1 MMTVTTIPPTA
12 ASRGLAS
19 CHTCGKVSPLEA
31 EAEKADFCPRC
42 GSALHF
48 RKPRSLE
55 RTWALL
61 IASACLYVPANLLP
75 IMQVSGIKGS
85 QTNTILSG
93 VITFWQMRA
102 YPVAIIIFT
111 ASVLIPLLKVAALV
125 WLCLAAQGRTN
136 SSPKALSR
144 VYHITELLGRWS
156 MVDVFVVAVLVCLV
170 RLGALMTITPG
181 PAAVSFSGVVI
192 LTMFA
197 AMSFDPRLIWDRHRL
212 AMAEA
217 SDAPEPVPAL
227 PVGRPASDSD
237 SDFPTGF
244 PSAGLAVL
252 PETPSAVRPPVSSDS
267 PVP

>member
-1 MMTVTTIPPTA
+1 MIPPPTA
-12 ASRGLAS
+12 ASQGLAS
-19 CHTCGKVSPLEA
+19 CHTCGKVSAVKPDGPPA
-31 EAEKADFCPRC
+31 PCPRC
-42 GSALHF
+42 GTRLHL
-48 RKPRSLE
+48 RKPQSLQ

-61 IASACLYVPANLLP
+61 ISAALLYIPANLLP
-75 IMQVSGIKGS
+75 IMTVSGIKGTQS
-85 QTNTILSG
+85 NTILSG

-125 WLCLAAQGRTN
+125 WLCLAAQGRTG
-136 SSPKALSR
+136 SSPGALSR

-212 AMAEA
+212 AMTEA
-217 SDAPEPVPAL
+217 AADSRDSA
-227 PVGRPASDSD
+227 PASD
-237 SDFPTGF
+237 FPA
-244 PSAGLAVL
+244 S
-252 PETPSAVRPPVSSDS
+252 
-267 PVP
+267 